1 MLLWGRGTRAE
12 TWQVRSGAA
21 AGGMRARDEDASWR
35 HTQWTPP
42 CCSSTQTPDYS
53 QVVRRRADHDSSGA
67 ALGDAVRASPL
78 GGATQ
83 SRLSGRSSL
92 SFGSSSSDFDRNGE
106 ESALSERVLLRSRHH
121 RLARLLARTPL
132 RTTLCYAALPAGALP
147 ILGASSSLAP
157 HLVHALEF
165 GLRATMAI
173 ACFAT
178 THALHAARRAA
189 PPPERRVEQLE
200 ISANLI
206 LFGLR
211 IEPLGT
217 MLRSNSHVRSIWPP
231 AMARD
236 TIAFMSTLGIALF
249 ITHMLAKIASA
260 HTPARAGR
268 RRWSLSAWLLIL
280 AGVCLQLASHPYGR
294 AAVGALDTALGTSAP
309 T

>member
-1 MLLWGRGTRAE
+1 MSRSHPGRGRAL
-12 TWQVRSGAA
+12 A
-21 AGGMRARDEDASWR
+21 
-35 HTQWTPP
+35 P
-42 CCSSTQTPDYS
+42 
-53 QVVRRRADHDSSGA
+53 
-67 ALGDAVRASPL
+67 LGDVVVHASPL
-78 GGATQ
+78 NGATQ

-92 SFGSSSSDFDRNGE
+92 SLSASSSDFDRHGE
-106 ESALSERVLLRSRHH
+106 ACASPKRALLRSRHH
-121 RLARLLARTPL
+121 RLTRLLARTPL
-132 RTTLCYAALPAGALP
+132 RTTLCYVALPAGALP

-157 HLVHALEF
+157 HLVYALELS
-165 GLRATMAI
+165 LRTAMAI

-217 MLRSNSHVRSIWPP
+217 TLRSNSHVRSFWPP

-249 ITHMLAKIASA
+249 MTHMLAKIASA
-260 HTPARAGR
+260 HTPGR